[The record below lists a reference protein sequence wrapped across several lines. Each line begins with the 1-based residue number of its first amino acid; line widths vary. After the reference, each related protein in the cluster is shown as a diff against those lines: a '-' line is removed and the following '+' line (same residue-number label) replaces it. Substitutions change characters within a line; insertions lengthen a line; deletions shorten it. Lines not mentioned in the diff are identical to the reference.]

1 MSGIAHESR
10 RDEIAA
16 YLLEALDSEEAAS
29 LERHLATG
37 CVECRA
43 EMRWLEPAVRV
54 LPECVDRVEAPAGL
68 RQRLLEEARADL
80 EPEAPRQRE
89 RRPLFAG
96 WRPLAGLAAVA
107 LIAAAVAGF
116 AIGGGRSSG
125 GAGDM
130 TVVAGRPPG
139 VTAKVLGSG
148 DSATVLLANV
158 EELPPDRVLEAW
170 VKRNGEVEPAGL
182 FVPDRKGRAMTAI
195 PKMRGVEMVMVTLE
209 PRSGSAA
216 PTSAPM
222 VTARIESG

>member
-1 MSGIAHESR
+1 VSGTAHESR

-16 YLLEALDSEEAAS
+16 YLLGALDSEETAS

-43 EMRWLEPAVRV
+43 ELRWLGPAVRL
-54 LPECVDRVEAPAGL
+54 LPESVPRVEPPPGL
-68 RQRLLEEARADL
+68 RQRLLEEARSDL
-80 EPEAPRQRE
+80 EPEANTGRRE

-96 WRPLAGLAAVA
+96 WRPLAGFAALA

-116 AIGGGRSSG
+116 AIGGGSSG
-125 GAGDM
+125 GESM

-139 VTAKVLGSG
+139 VTARIEGEG
-148 DSATVLLANV
+148 DAATLRLANV
-158 EELPPDRVLEAW
+158 HQLPPDRVLEAW
-170 VKRNGEVEPAGL
+170 VRRGGRVVPVSGVFL
-182 FVPDRKGRAMTAI
+182 PDREGRAMTMI
-195 PKMRGVEMVMVTLE
+195 PDIHGVEMVMVTSE

-222 VTARIESG
+222 VTAKIEAG

>member
-1 MSGIAHESR
+1 VSTAHESR

-16 YLLEALDSEEAAS
+16 YLLGALDSEEAAS

-43 EMRWLEPAVRV
+43 EMRWLEPAVRQ

-68 RQRLLEEARADL
+68 RQRLLDEARADL
-80 EPEAPRQRE
+80 EPQAPRAGE
-89 RRPLFAG
+89 RRPLLTG

-116 AIGGGRSSG
+116 AIGGGSSSG
-125 GAGDM
+125 GDSM

-139 VTAKVLGSG
+139 VTARIEGEG
-148 DSATVLLANV
+148 DAATLRLANV
-158 EELPPDRVLEAW
+158 HQLPPDRVLEAW
-170 VKRNGEVEPAGL
+170 VRRDGRVVPVSGVFL
-182 FVPDRKGRAMTAI
+182 PDREGRATAMI
-195 PKMRGVEMVMVTLE
+195 PDVRGVDAVMVTAE
-209 PRSGSAA
+209 PRGGSPA

-222 VTARIESG
+222 VTLEMPG